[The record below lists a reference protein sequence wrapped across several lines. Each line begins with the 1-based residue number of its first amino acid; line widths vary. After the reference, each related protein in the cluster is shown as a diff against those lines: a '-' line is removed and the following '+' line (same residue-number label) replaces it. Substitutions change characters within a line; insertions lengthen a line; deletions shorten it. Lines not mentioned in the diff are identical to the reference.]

1 MKKKPIN
8 NDVWLV
14 IDSYTLGGI
23 ETHVEQL
30 ASGLRNANQPVSVWL
45 VTRYS
50 TPSLL
55 AERLAALSIP
65 VYYINDK
72 NTSATHF
79 YQQLIN
85 EKPLAVHAHGY
96 KASLLTKIVCLLT
109 STPQITTYHAGETP
123 QGRVWLYDWLD
134 RYSALLS
141 KRSIAVSDKISEKL
155 PVVSLRFN
163 NFIET
168 SDIEPS
174 FGHQI
179 AFVGRV
185 SHEKAPDRFKQ
196 LSIDLPEW
204 DFHIYGDGPLRQQI
218 IDRSP
223 RNLFFHG
230 YQNNMALTWHQI
242 GVLIVCSRYEGLPL
256 TALEAMA
263 HGIIVIATDVG
274 DLSHLIQDG
283 YNGFLATSPQQ
294 IAVKLKHYFSLP
306 KPIQTRLR
314 ENAYKTV
321 NTRFSTDSI
330 IPNMINMYRN
340 LRAHNHSQFEN
351 KTL

>member
-1 MKKKPIN
+1 MKRKLIN

-14 IDSYTLGGI
+14 IDSFTLGGI

-45 VTRYS
+45 VTRYP

-55 AERLAALSIP
+55 AERLEALSIP

-96 KASLLTKIVCLLT
+96 KASLLTKIVCLFT

-123 QGRVWLYDWLD
+123 QGRVRLYDWFD

-141 KRSIAVSDKISEKL
+141 KRSIAVSDKISKKL
-155 PVVSLRFN
+155 PVVPLRFN

-174 FGHQI
+174 LGHQI

-196 LSIDLPEW
+196 LSIDLPKL
-204 DFHIYGDGPLRQQI
+204 DFHIYGDGPLVRKI
-218 IDRSP
+218 ISQSP
-223 RNLFFHG
+223 NNLFFHG
-230 YQNNMALTWHQI
+230 YQNDMAETWNSI
-242 GVLIVCSRYEGLPL
+242 GVLVICSRYEGLPL

-263 HGIIVIATDVG
+263 RGIIVIATDVG
-274 DLSHLIQDG
+274 DLSRLIQNG
-283 YNGFLATSPQQ
+283 HNGFLVKSSQQ
-294 IAVKLKHYFSLP
+294 IAHKLNYFFSLSHSV
-306 KPIQTRLR
+306 QTRLR
-314 ENAYKTV
+314 ENARKTI
-321 NTRFSTDSI
+321 NARFSTDSVM
-330 IPNMINMYRN
+330 PNLIRIYRN
-340 LRAHNHSQFEN
+340 MRAQNHSQFKKN
-351 KTL
+351 TL